1 MLAEIASPDIIL
13 IVAVVVLFMF
23 GGSKIPELAR
33 SLGKAKKEF
42 EEGSKEGVSTDE
54 DAAAPNPP
62 AEPAAPA
69 APVAPAASEPQLPP
83 AAGDE
88 SSTTS

>member
-1 MLAEIASPDIIL
+1 MLAEIASPEIIL

-54 DAAAPNPP
+54 DAAAPTP
-62 AEPAAPA
+62 PAAPA

>member
-13 IVAVVVLFMF
+13 IIAVVVLFLF

-42 EEGSKEGVSTDE
+42 EEASKEGEESSTPSD
-54 DAAAPNPP
+54 DTP
-62 AEPAAPA
+62 
-69 APVAPAASEPQLPP
+69 PVAPEPQLPS
-83 AAGDE
+83 GSSDE